1 MLPEE
6 TMASRDPNRWM
17 WAEALQMLDEAN
29 RLQRRFFEVSV
40 RPAAQPRWEPPVDVF
55 ESEDEVLLFYALP
68 GVQTG
73 QVEVALEANELV
85 VRGDRQLPPVAHT
98 TTIRRLELP
107 HGRFERR
114 ITLPAGRY
122 DLIAQQLDQGHL
134 VIGLRKIA

>member
-1 MLPEE
+1 
-6 TMASRDPNRWM
+6 MASRDPNRWM

-55 ESEDEVLLFYALP
+55 ESEDELWLFYALP
-68 GVQTG
+68 GVQAG
-73 QVEVALEANELV
+73 QVEATIEANELV
-85 VRGDRQLPPVAHT
+85 VRGERQLPSVAHT

-114 ITLPAGRY
+114 ITLPPGRY
-122 DLIAQQLDQGHL
+122 DLMTRELDRGHL

>member
-1 MLPEE
+1 
-6 TMASRDPNRWM
+6 MASRDPNRWM

-40 RPAAQPRWEPPVDVF
+40 RPAAQPQWEPPVDVF
-55 ESEDEVLLFYALP
+55 ESEDALWLFYALP
-68 GVQTG
+68 GVRVG
-73 QVEVALEANELV
+73 QVEAAIEGNELV
-85 VRGDRQLPPVAHT
+85 VRGDRSLPSVAHT

-122 DLIAQQLDQGHL
+122 DLIARELDQGHL

>member
-1 MLPEE
+1 
-6 TMASRDPNRWM
+6 MASRDPNRWM

-40 RPAAQPRWEPPVDVF
+40 RPDAQPKWEPPVDVF
-55 ESEDEVLLFYALP
+55 ESEDEMWLFYALP
-68 GVQTG
+68 GVQAG
-73 QVEVALEANELV
+73 QVNVTIESNELV
-85 VRGDRQLPPVAHT
+85 VSGDRQLPPVAHL

-122 DLIAQQLDQGHL
+122 DLVARELDQGHL

>member
-1 MLPEE
+1 M
-6 TMASRDPNRWM
+6 RDPNRWM

-40 RPAAQPRWEPPVDVF
+40 RSTATPHWEPPVDVF
-55 ESEDEVLLFYALP
+55 ESEEEVWLFYALP
-68 GVQTG
+68 GVQAG
-73 QVEVALEANELV
+73 QVEVVLDGAELV

-114 ITLPAGRY
+114 MTLPTGRF
-122 DLIAQQLDQGHL
+122 DLIAQQLDHGCL
-134 VIGLRKIA
+134 VIGLRRIT